1 MSNLSVGQISVG
13 LNLALAEARKAQR
26 KHTYPIGAVL
36 TTLDGELIAKA
47 HNRVKSHHDPTAHAE
62 VEVIRKAGAFL
73 QKDKRQS
80 VLYTTTEPCLMCMG
94 AILAADIAVVVWGVS
109 DAYGGAADFIAD
121 SYRRQNLVL
130 PQLVREPLPE
140 LVGPIC
146 ELMKSWDVSRGYSTE
161 IWNRP

>member
-1 MSNLSVGQISVG
+1 
-13 LNLALAEARKAQR
+13 LALAEARKAQR